1 MAAKSREVANAV
13 EGSVA
18 DRVEQVRNQ
27 ADSAKEQTVER
38 IRRVAG
44 ELERMGDALRADDPV
59 SAKIAERAGRSID
72 GLANYVSA
80 TDARAMLNDTER
92 LARRS
97 PAVFYGGAFLLGL
110 AAGRFLKSSRPEGS
124 YDRYDNYSRRN
135 SFDDSDYDASDYS
148 ASDYSGSDYSASD
161 YSGDYDRASHGASGR
176 STSEGDWAPTDSGP
190 TADRRPSTSQD
201 RFRQNYDA
209 AFGRDTSD
217 SGPTGVN
224 TTGTTP
230 GIGSSN
236 VSDEATRNRN
246 GSEPNNGSQPGKGS
260 TP

>member
-1 MAAKSREVANAV
+1 MAAKSQAVADAV
-13 EGSVA
+13 EGTVA
-18 DRVEQVRNQ
+18 DRVEQVRSQ
-27 ADSAKEQTVER
+27 AESAKEQTVER
-38 IRRVAG
+38 IRRVAS
-44 ELERMGDALRADDPV
+44 ELERMGDVLRTDDPV

-72 GLANYVSA
+72 GLANYVSS

-124 YDRYDNYSRRN
+124 YERSYDRYDDYSRRD
-135 SFDDSDYDASDYS
+135 SFDDSDPGA
-148 ASDYSGSDYSASD
+148 SDYSASD
-161 YSGDYDRASHGASGR
+161 YSGDYDRASHGSSGR
-176 STSEGDWAPTDSGP
+176 YTSERDWTPSSSGP
-190 TADRRPSTSQD
+190 GAERRSSTSQD

-209 AFGRDTSD
+209 AFGRDTSE
-217 SGPTGVN
+217 SGVPGVN

-230 GIGSSN
+230 GIGSAN